1 MASFYTNVALSG
13 NNILLR
19 GYEDGKPVSKKV
31 PYKPY
36 LFVPT
41 TEKTEYSTLE
51 GRPVAKMDFEDIKA
65 ARNYIKLFDGVEGA
79 SVYGF
84 DKFVYTYIYD
94 TFRKFGDIKYDP
106 SVIGVCPIDIEVSIA
121 DDRGFPDIQTATN
134 PVTLITMGARDGKLV
149 VLGCGEFEN
158 KWDDVEYYRC
168 ANEEALLRTF
178 VDLWGSPRFSPDVIT
193 GWNVEFFDI
202 PYLVNRI
209 TRVLGDAW
217 AKKLSPWGFL
227 QEKKIEIF
235 QKEVQIYVPTGITIL
250 DYLQL
255 YRKFAYTQQESY
267 KLDHIAFEELGER
280 KLEFEGTLA
289 DLEVNDFQKYTE
301 YNIHDVRLIYKLDD
315 KLKLIELVYA
325 MAYDAGVNYQDT
337 FTTVGLW
344 DVIIHNHLLKQGNV
358 VHQFKSQSAMLSDR
372 DRDSY
377 NDTQVVKEGVLGGY
391 VKDPVPGMYHWV
403 VSLDLNSLYPHI
415 IMQYNIS
422 PETFLGWV
430 PYEGVCENKE
440 QAESRVLRI
449 LDGAYDQHR
458 EMFKEKNITATANMC
473 MFSREKQG
481 FLPALMQRMYNDRVV
496 YKNQM
501 IEAKKAY
508 ELPGADKVQLEK
520 DIARF
525 NNLQMA
531 KKIQL
536 NSGYGA
542 LANIW
547 NRWFRR
553 EFAEGITSSGQLT
566 TRWIERKLNIYLNK
580 LFKTNNV
587 DYVIACDTDSVYIR
601 LDDLVN
607 SVFTEQQQ
615 IDEKDKILKFMDKVC
630 LEKLEP
636 YIDKCYDELADYVNA
651 FDQKMKMKRECI
663 ADKGIWTAKKRYIL
677 NVYNQE
683 GVQYAKPKLKMMG
696 IEAIRTSTPAVC
708 RTAIKEALEV
718 VMNQTESDLQKYI
731 ADFKDQFVKMSFEEV
746 AFPRSVKDLD
756 KYRDATN
763 IYAKGTPIN
772 VKGALIYNHLLKA
785 KKLDKKYE
793 AVANGQKIKYSY
805 MKMPNPY
812 RCSVITCP
820 DVLPPE
826 LGLDAFIDHE
836 TQFDKSFLEPIK
848 TIVGAIGWQVEKHAS
863 LEDWFV

>member
-1 MASFYTNVALSG
+1 MAKFYTNVATSK
-13 NNILLR
+13 NDILLR
-19 GYEDGKPVSKKV
+19 GYEDGKPILRRV

-36 LFVPT
+36 LFIPSKK
-41 TEKTEYSTLE
+41 ETEYQTLE
-51 GRPVAKMDFEDIKA
+51 GRPVGRVDFDSMRE
-65 ARNYIKLFDGVEGA
+65 ARDFLRSYDGVDGMQI
-79 SVYGF
+79 YGLE
-84 DKFVYTYIYD
+84 KFVYTFIYD
-94 TFRKFGDIKYDP
+94 TYRSLGDIKYDP
-106 SVIGVCPIDIEVSIA
+106 SLISVCSIDIEVSLA
-121 DDRGFPDIQTATN
+121 EDRGFPDIQVANN
-134 PVTLITMGARDGKLV
+134 PVTLITMSRNGKKV
-149 VLGCGEFEN
+149 VFGCGDFDN
-158 KWDDVEYYRC
+158 TFDDVEYYKC
-168 ANEEALLRTF
+168 ADEAALLRSF
-178 VDLWGSPRFSPDVIT
+178 VDMWNSPRFSPDVVT

-202 PYLVNRI
+202 PYLINRI
-209 TRVLGDAW
+209 TRVLGDSW

-227 QEKKIEIF
+227 QERKIEIMG
-235 QKEVQIYVPTGITIL
+235 KENQVYVPVGITIL

-267 KLDHIAFEELGER
+267 KLDHIAQEELGER
-280 KLEFEGTLA
+280 KLEFDGTLA
-289 DLEVNDFQKYTE
+289 ELEVNDYQKYVE
-301 YNIHDVRLIYKLDD
+301 YNIHDVRIVDMLDD

-325 MAYDAGVNYQDT
+325 MAYDAGVNFQDT

-344 DVIIHNHLLKQGNV
+344 DVIIHNHLMKQGIV
-358 VHQFKSQSAMLSDR
+358 IHQFQKAEHD
-372 DRDSY
+372 
-377 NDTQVVKEGVLGGY
+377 EPILGGY
-391 VKDPVPGMYHWV
+391 VKDPVPGMYNWV
-403 VSLDLNSLYPHI
+403 DSLDLNSLYPHI

-430 PYEGVCENKE
+430 PYEGVCQNKD
-440 QAESRVLRI
+440 QAEARVLRV
-449 LDGAYDQHR
+449 LEGTYSEHNS
-458 EMFKEKNITATANMC
+458 MFKDRNITATANMC
-473 MFSREKQG
+473 MFTREKQG
-481 FLPALMQRMYNDRVV
+481 FLPQLMQRMYNDRVV

-508 ELPGADKVQLEK
+508 ELPDADKVQLEK
-520 DIARF
+520 DIARY

-542 LANIW
+542 LANVW

-566 TRWIERKLNIYLNK
+566 TRWIERKLNTYLNK
-580 LFKTNNV
+580 LFKTDAV

-601 LDDLVN
+601 LDNLVD
-607 SVFTEQQQ
+607 SIFTKEQQQ
-615 IDEKDKILKFMDKVC
+615 AEKDKVLKFMDKVC

-708 RTAIKEALEV
+708 RGAIKEALEV
-718 VMNQTESDLQKYI
+718 IMNQTEADLQKYV
-731 ADFKDQFVKMSFEEV
+731 ADFKSRFVKMPFEQV

-756 KYRDATN
+756 KYKDASSV
-763 IYAKGTPIN
+763 YAKGTPIN
-772 VKGALIYNHLLKA
+772 VKGALIYNHLLRSM
-785 KKLDKKYE
+785 KLDKKYE

-805 MKMPNPY
+805 MRVPNPH

-820 DVLPPE
+820 DKLPSE
-826 LGLDAFIDHE
+826 FGLDAYVDHE
-836 TQFDKSFLEPIK
+836 KQFDKSFLEPIK
-848 TIVGAIGWQVEKHAS
+848 TIVGAIGWQVEKQAS

>member
-1 MASFYTNVALSG
+1 MAKFYTNVATSK
-13 NNILLR
+13 NDILLR
-19 GYEDGKPVSKKV
+19 GYEDGKPVLKRI

-36 LFVPT
+36 MFIPSKK
-41 TEKTEYSTLE
+41 ETEYQTLE
-51 GRPVAKMDFEDIKA
+51 GRPVGKIDFDSMRE
-65 ARNYIKLFDGVEGA
+65 ARDFIRSYDGVDGMQI
-79 SVYGF
+79 YGLE
-84 DKFVYTYIYD
+84 KFVYTFIYD
-94 TFRKFGDIKYDP
+94 TYRKFGDIKYDP
-106 SVIGVCPIDIEVSIA
+106 SVISVCSIDIEVSLA
-121 DDRGFPDIQTATN
+121 GDRGFPDIQAANN
-134 PVTLITMGARDGKLV
+134 PVTVITMSRNGQKV
-149 VLGCGEFEN
+149 VFGCQDFDN
-158 KWDDVEYYRC
+158 PFDDVEYYKC
-168 ANEEALLRTF
+168 ADEQALLRSF
-178 VDLWGSPRFSPDVIT
+178 VDMWNSPRFSPDVVT

-202 PYLVNRI
+202 PYLINRI
-209 TRVLGDAW
+209 SRVLGDSW

-227 QEKKIEIF
+227 QERNIEIMG
-235 QKEVQIYVPTGITIL
+235 KENQVYVPVGITIL

-267 KLDHIAFEELGER
+267 KLDHIAQEELGER

-289 DLEVNDFQKYTE
+289 ELEVNDWQKYVE
-301 YNIHDVRLIYKLDD
+301 YNIHDVRIVDMLDD

-325 MAYDAGVNYQDT
+325 MAYDAGVNFQDT

-344 DVIIHNHLLKQGNV
+344 DVIIHNHLMKQGIV
-358 VHQFKSQSAMLSDR
+358 IHQFQKAEHD
-372 DRDSY
+372 
-377 NDTQVVKEGVLGGY
+377 EPILGGY
-391 VKDPVPGMYHWV
+391 VKDPVPGMYNWV

-430 PYEGVCENKE
+430 PYEGVCYNKDHAEN
-440 QAESRVLRI
+440 RVLRI
-449 LDGAYDQHR
+449 LEGAYDEHK
-458 EMFKEKNITATANMC
+458 EMFYAENITASANMC

-481 FLPALMQRMYNDRVV
+481 FLPQLMQRMYNDRVV

-508 ELPGADKVQLEK
+508 ELPDSDKVQLEK

-553 EFAEGITSSGQLT
+553 EFAEAITSSGQLT
-566 TRWIERKLNIYLNK
+566 TRWIEIKLNQYLNK
-580 LFKTNNV
+580 LFKSDNV

-601 LDDLVN
+601 LDQLVD
-607 SVFTEQQQ
+607 SIFTQEQQQ
-615 IDEKDKILKFMDKVC
+615 NEKDKVLKFMDKVC
-630 LEKLEP
+630 IDKLEP
-636 YIDKCYDELADYVNA
+636 YIDKCYDELRDYVNG
-651 FDQKMKMKRECI
+651 FEQKMKMKRECI

-718 VMNQTESDLQKYI
+718 IMNSTEADLQKYI
-731 ADFKDQFVKMSFEEV
+731 ADFKSRFVNMPFEQV

-756 KYRDATN
+756 KYKDASS
-763 IYAKGTPIN
+763 IFAKGTPIN
-772 VKGALIYNHLLKA
+772 VKGALIFNHLLKTM
-785 KKLDKKYE
+785 KLNKKYE
-793 AVANGQKIKYSY
+793 EVANGQKIKYSY
-805 MKMPNPY
+805 VKMPNPY

-820 DVLPPE
+820 DKLPQE
-826 LGLDAFIDHE
+826 FGLEAYIDHE
-836 TQFDKSFLEPIK
+836 KQFDKSFLEPIK
-848 TIVGAIGWQVEKHAS
+848 TIVGAIGWQVEKQAS